1 MNNSSKKCAIS
12 LILVLAMC
20 LLMLCGC
27 GKSFDAASYVKGGL
41 DVLYHGEVSDEY
53 LKLVVESREE
63 CLEMYEENLQ
73 NEAKNF
79 CELFYFYLG
88 DEEPAEEIVQL
99 YRDIFAKSKYEIGEA
114 EEKNGGY
121 AVEVTVYPIDLFR
134 TSYEA
139 LDRHDREFTQRF
151 SYGEF
156 SEMAGSEIEQLYLNE
171 VIGILRAG
179 IDSLGYLDP
188 VKVTVQL
195 DADGDGVYTISDEDY
210 AELHK
215 NIIAY

>member
-1 MNNSSKKCAIS
+1 MNNCSKKCVIP
-12 LILVLAMC
+12 LMLVLAMC
-20 LLMLCGC
+20 LSLLCGC
-27 GKSFDAASYVKGGL
+27 GKSFDAAAYVKGGL
-41 DVLYHGEVSDEY
+41 DVLYHGEASDEY
-53 LKLVVESREE
+53 LELVADSREE

-79 CELFYFYLG
+79 CELFYFYIG

-99 YRDIFAKSKYEIGEA
+99 YRDIFAKSKYEIGEVK
-114 EEKNGGY
+114 EKNGGY
-121 AVEVTVYPIDLFR
+121 SVEVTVYPIDLFR
-134 TSYEA
+134 TSYGA
-139 LDRHDREFTQRF
+139 LDLHDREFTQRF

-156 SEMAGSEIEQLYLNE
+156 SEMPGSEIEQLYLNE

-179 IDSLGYLDP
+179 VDSLGYLDP
-188 VKVTVQL
+188 VTVTVQL
-195 DADGDGVYTISDEDY
+195 KADGDGVYAINDEDY